1 MTVVYQT
8 SDVCLAERRRYW
20 CDALSRTFVPLE
32 VRESAERQFFGKLAS
47 TWLGQAL
54 VSELSSRPQACVRTD
69 ETIRSRGGRNL
80 LQVGLLLAGR
90 ADVTQDGRTA
100 RLGPGG
106 LVIYE
111 TSRSFRWSFPVTD
124 WDLMIA
130 TFPRADFAFSAAQ
143 SRRLTARDLSFSGA
157 AGPILAT
164 YLREL
169 REQAAAPD
177 GCVSA
182 RLGDTAADLVT
193 TTMLEN
199 LSDPGTASALDRT
212 LCQKVVSYV
221 EDNLGDPDLTPAR
234 IADAHYISRR
244 YLYMIFTAS
253 QKMPVLEW
261 IRLRRLE
268 RCRRALLDPALAE
281 IPVGRIAARWG
292 MPNPALFSRAFKR
305 IYGLSPSAYRQH
317 YGPRLPGCG
326 GPAGA
331 DGPGRYAGCTE
342 GPQPV
347 LPAASALL

>member
-1 MTVVYQT
+1 MTAVYQT
-8 SDVCLAERRRYW
+8 SDVCPAERRRYW
-20 CDALSRTFVPLE
+20 RDALSRTFVPLE
-32 VRESAERQFFGKLAS
+32 VRESAERQFFGKLS
-47 TWLGQAL
+47 SNWLGQAL
-54 VSELSSRPQACVRTD
+54 VSELWSRPQACVRTD
-69 ETIRSRGGRNL
+69 DTIRSRGGRSL

-100 RLGPGG
+100 RLSPGG

-143 SRRLTARDLSFSGA
+143 SRELTARDLSSGGA

-169 REQAAAPD
+169 REQVAAPD
-177 GCVSA
+177 GSISA

-199 LSDPGTASALDRT
+199 LSDPGAASALDRT
-212 LCQKVVSYV
+212 LCQKVVSYI

-234 IADAHYISRR
+234 IADDHYISRR

-261 IRLRRLE
+261 IRARRLE
-268 RCRRALLDPALAE
+268 RCRRALLDPAMADV
-281 IPVGRIAARWG
+281 PVSRVAARWG

-305 IYGLSPSAYRQH
+305 MYGLSPSAYRQQ
-317 YGPRLPGCG
+317 YGPRLPGRALA
-326 GPAGA
+326 AGT
-331 DGPGRYAGCTE
+331 DSSGRCAGSAE
-342 GPQPV
+342 RPQFV